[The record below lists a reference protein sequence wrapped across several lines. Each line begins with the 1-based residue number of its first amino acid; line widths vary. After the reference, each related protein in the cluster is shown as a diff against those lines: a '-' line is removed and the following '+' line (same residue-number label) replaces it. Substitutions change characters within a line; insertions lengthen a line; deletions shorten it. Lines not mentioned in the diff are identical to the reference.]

1 MGSLST
7 LGGQLVGNMQI
18 PEPSLQTDAA
28 GEGCSMTSG
37 SFTSTP
43 KRFDTRLETPAFFK
57 EPGF

>member
-43 KRFDTRLETPAFFK
+43 KRFDTR
-57 EPGF
+57 